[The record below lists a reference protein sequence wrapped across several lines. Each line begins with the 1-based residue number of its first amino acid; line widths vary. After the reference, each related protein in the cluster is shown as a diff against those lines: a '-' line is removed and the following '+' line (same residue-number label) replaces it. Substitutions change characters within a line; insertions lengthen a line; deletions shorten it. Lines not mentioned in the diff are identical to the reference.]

1 MAVRRRGGRLLA
13 AGAITSSFLLVSASA
28 AVAAPLGASGS
39 SSTPAGST
47 AKTLVSLPSLSI
59 VNPLLPGLG
68 ATLGSLEAD
77 ATSVPDL
84 LSGLSLQD
92 ISALGKAVPG
102 QQITSAGGAKSGNL
116 TVPVTPSGAPL
127 AGTLSLGNY
136 AVSAAAGTA
145 KATVGALTGG
155 IQASPVSLATTLGQH
170 GLGSIITPDQ
180 ASSNLGVGT
189 PGLNLNL
196 GDLLPTNVLDNLPLG
211 TVVNLV
217 SSLKLPLSSG
227 LLSQVTQLNSLTSVL
242 GQLTSALGQLSGA
255 QATLTSLL
263 NGVLGSTPLAGGGTL
278 GGLQSTVTGLL
289 GTVTGLLG
297 GASTSGAVPSSVQG
311 PLSQL
316 TSADGTLLQT
326 VSSLVT
332 SDPTSPLAAPLDL
345 VQSLTGTVQ
354 GLLGQLTNLIPGLPN
369 LSNLLNSLLGLLKTA
384 PLLNLGQVSFDLA
397 SMANGTHATSGLN
410 CTMGPD
416 SLLGLPLL
424 GGSGGTS
431 CNQLTSLL
439 GTVSSTL
446 SGVLGNLPV
455 VGSLVSNVVSVSGLK
470 TTMSASSKPDASGTT
485 TATAAITP
493 LQLSITPLGL
503 LGNLDPLLTNLL
515 GGVNQLLGATGSPG
529 VANLPGVSGLLS
541 ALSATHASQ
550 ASTAAATGGSLPTLG
565 PLSSLLGI
573 LGTGGLPSLS
583 GLTSLLSGL
592 VSQLVA
598 LPSGS
603 LLKGLSTLGVKAS
616 LIGAST
622 EATFRPGAAAVVPGA
637 AAQPGSQAPVQ
648 SPASK
653 ATPAHSLP
661 FTGAE
666 TAGMVALGML
676 TLAAG
681 AYLATGDRRSRLRFL
696 GGGKVKA

>member
-13 AGAITSSFLLVSASA
+13 AGAIASSFLLVSASA
-28 AVAAPLGASGS
+28 AVAAPLGASGTGT
-39 SSTPAGST
+39 TPVGST
-47 AKTLVSLPSLSI
+47 AKTLISLPSLSI

-68 ATLGSLEAD
+68 ATLGTLEAD
-77 ATSVPDL
+77 ATSVPNL
-84 LSGLSLQD
+84 LSGLSLQN

-102 QQITSAGGAKSGNL
+102 QDITSAGGAKSGSL
-116 TVPVTPSGAPL
+116 TVPVTPAGAPL
-127 AGTLSLGNY
+127 TGTLSLGDY

-145 KATVGALTGG
+145 KATLRALTGG

-170 GLGSIITPDQ
+170 GLGSTVTPGQ

-189 PGLNLNL
+189 PGLNLTL

-211 TVVNLV
+211 TVLNLV

-242 GQLTSALGQLSGA
+242 GQLTSALGQLSSA
-255 QATLTSLL
+255 QGTLTSLL
-263 NGVLGSTPLAGGGTL
+263 NGVLGATSTVPGGQTL
-278 GGLQSTVTGLL
+278 SSLQSTVTGLL
-289 GTVTGLLG
+289 GQVTSLLG
-297 GASTSGAVPSSVQG
+297 SAPPSAGVPTSVQG

-369 LSNLLNSLLGLLKTA
+369 LSSLLNNLLGLLKTA
-384 PLLNLGQVSFDLA
+384 PLLNLGQVSFDLT
-397 SMANGTHATSGLN
+397 SMANGTHGTSGLS

-424 GGSGGTS
+424 GGSGTS

-455 VGSLVSNVVSVSGLK
+455 VGSLVNNVVSVSGLK
-470 TTMSASSKPDASGTT
+470 TTTSASSKPDASGTT
-485 TATAAITP
+485 TATSAITP
-493 LQLSITPLGL
+493 LQLGITPLGL

-515 GGVNQLLGATGSPG
+515 GGVNQLLGATGAPG
-529 VANLPGVSGLLS
+529 VGSLPGVSGLLS
-541 ALSATHASQ
+541 TLSATHASQ

-592 VSQLVA
+592 VGQLVA
-598 LPSGS
+598 LPSGG

-616 LIGAST
+616 LVGAST
-622 EATFRPGAAAVVPGA
+622 QATFRPGTAVVPGA
-637 AAQPGSQAPVQ
+637 AAQPGSNTPAQA
-648 SPASK
+648 PASK

-681 AYLATGDRRSRLRFL
+681 AYLATGDRRSRLRLL
-696 GGGKVKA
+696 GGSKVKV